1 MDTAAAAPRA
11 IESYSIEEGW
21 QMYARLTIPPYVPE
35 DDFTRAR
42 MYESYTSGAAAVVI
56 LLLRLE
62 QMPDAA
68 DRRAKFLD
76 QLHAECHRISLAT
89 ARTAG
94 SAN

>member
-1 MDTAAAAPRA
+1 
-11 IESYSIEEGW
+11 
-21 QMYARLTIPPYVPE
+21 
-35 DDFTRAR
+35 
-42 MYESYTSGAAAVVI
+42 VI